1 MCCPTV
7 SSAVPA
13 DGLLIKA
20 GCHSNCFVDRRHF
33 EVFAALLADFEG
45 NGCCI
50 TCANSWEQVVKV
62 VGCSTRPHPNP
73 GRVAGIVGF
82 MATATQTLPPFLQ
95 QLRDLDDGKRA
106 VECSFTHSERLGL
119 SKSHCLWWPSVS
131 DSAFET
137 VVLFIPGK
145 DNNYYATEICS
156 SNLQVTGNPGL
167 VGFYEPFL
175 DHIYSKSRP
184 GTAILAHART
194 RSFTSCR
201 VTTIGLHWPRTSSMC
216 RCRSDRCNTRIIW
229 GRNQTGSYW
238 TQYRNLAVHTGKDAL
253 NVYEDVR
260 DIS

>member
-1 MCCPTV
+1 
-7 SSAVPA
+7 
-13 DGLLIKA
+13 
-20 GCHSNCFVDRRHF
+20 
-33 EVFAALLADFEG
+33 
-45 NGCCI
+45 
-50 TCANSWEQVVKV
+50 
-62 VGCSTRPHPNP
+62 
-73 GRVAGIVGF
+73 

-145 DNNYYATEICS
+145 DNYYATEICS

-184 GTAILAHART
+184 GTAILAHAELGHSPHVESPPLAFTGLEPQVCAVVEAIDAIRALYGDGTKLVVIGHSIGTWLSMRVRT
-194 RSFTSCR
+194 
-201 VTTIGLHWPRTSSMC
+201 P
-216 RCRSDRCNTRIIW
+216 
-229 GRNQTGSYW
+229 
-238 TQYRNLAVHTGKDAL
+238 
-253 NVYEDVR
+253 
-260 DIS
+260 